1 MRRCWTHLH
10 TSAGPA
16 LGLAIALFVLSVV
29 GPVDEAKADI
39 GDATHIGI
47 RVVRPVDGVWVTVWT
62 GPDWITRNL
71 VTGNKIPVCSTVFPD
86 ATKDAIGRWHTA
98 LGVTVLEWKDND
110 DDCNPGTQTWDPKDG
125 IVGITVSKGILVEK
139 EDGEVED
146 EEGRTYRGSVFDDK
160 ECSTTSGERPN
171 DLHGCAQMEVA
182 SEPRS
187 ERKREMNREWQSY
200 HGRAEIIFNPNV
212 YCRDIDTKQSDDCN
226 TGQTDYNL
234 IRVITHE
241 LGQVLGLPDY
251 FCGLGDSDHKDYLS
265 SDGKPANK
273 SLMNSWS
280 VVTACNAPGRIPTQR
295 DKNDYRSMYL
305 PAAVAHVAGGASD
318 HLVTLM

>member
-110 DDCNPGTQTWDPKDG
+110 DDCNPGNERWDPKEG
-125 IVGITVSKGILVEK
+125 IVGITVSKGVLVQE
-139 EDGEVED
+139 ED
-146 EEGRTYRGSVFDDK
+146 EIAPNYSGSVLGE
-160 ECSTTSGERPN
+160 ECPTTSGREPN
-171 DLHGCAQMEVA
+171 DLHACAQMEVA
-182 SEPRS
+182 
-187 ERKREMNREWQSY
+187 RESALEQVRAMNREWQSY
-200 HGRAEIIFNPNV
+200 YGRAEIVFNPNV
-212 YCRDIDTKQSDDCN
+212 YCRDINTRKSDDCN
-226 TGQTDYNL
+226 TGQTDYTL
-234 IRVITHE
+234 IAIITHE
-241 LGQVLGLPDY
+241 IGHVLALPDY
-251 FCGLGDSDHKDYLS
+251 FCGLGDTDHKDYLPAVN
-265 SDGKPANK
+265 KAANK
-273 SLMNSWS
+273 TLMNSW
-280 VVTACNAPGRIPTQR
+280 TAISECNAPGGIPTQR